1 MLEVYIT
8 LIKNGVR
15 ELDSIPEKFRAE
27 VKKKLEQDNIV
38 DTSK

>member
-15 ELDSIPEKFRAE
+15 TLDSIPEKFRAE
-27 VKKKLEQDNIV
+27 VKMKLDQDNKAN
-38 DTSK
+38 TSK